1 MGAIMPWDDLAAIYS
16 KRVSPNQGA
25 PTIDPRIVIGAMV
38 IKHRMGLDDRGTI
51 EMIQENPYMQYFLG
65 LSGFQQEAVFDASL
79 FVSLRKRI
87 GFEEFDAMTDAL
99 LERLREAESK
109 KEAEGSEEDSD
120 GKCEAATTAD
130 GKEVAKN
137 TEGERSN
144 QGVLKIDATV
154 CDQYIPYPTDFH
166 LVSRAREESER
177 ILDLIWRENPKGTK
191 PRTYRQKARKQY
203 LEMIKVKRPGRRQV
217 RKAIGQQLRYLQR
230 NLNHIGECMPDV
242 RGMCLKKRD
251 LAILETIGKLYAQQ
265 FQMWKEKVN
274 RCDERIV
281 NIYQPYVRPIVR
293 GKAGRKTEFGAKICS
308 SVDEQGISRLE
319 SLGWESYN
327 ESTEMTE
334 QIERHKEQHG
344 HYPAKVAVD
353 QIYGTRENRKWCQDR
368 QIELQVKP
376 LGRPKKEE
384 KGERRKWEHRNDMEG
399 KFGEAKN
406 KYGMNKI
413 RAKTQATS
421 ESWISAIF
429 LVMNMMAI
437 LRKGEK
443 LMLGMLVIF
452 LHSWVQTISSCL
464 LFLEHCMSLWPYTV
478 RANTRVLMMVPV
490 PNRTHKDGVI
500 TL

>member
-1 MGAIMPWDDLAAIYS
+1 MGAIMPWDDLAAIYA
-16 KRVSPNQGA
+16 KRVSPDQGA

-65 LSGFQQEAVFDASL
+65 LSGFRQEPVFDASL
-79 FVSLRKRI
+79 FVTLRKRI

-99 LERLREAESK
+99 LERLREAESGMEVGGSDRCFEDK
-109 KEAEGSEEDSD
+109 DSPSRTTVQEGTP
-120 GKCEAATTAD
+120 GKP
-130 GKEVAKN
+130 
-137 TEGERSN
+137 EGEETN
-144 QGVLKIDATV
+144 EGILKIDATV

-177 ILDLIWRENPKGTK
+177 ILDLIWMEKPKGTK
-191 PRTYRQKARKQY
+191 PRTYRQRARKQY
-203 LEMIKVKRPGRRQV
+203 LEMIKVKRPGRRQM
-217 RKAIGQQLRYLQR
+217 RKAIGQQLRYVQR
-230 NLNHIGECMPDV
+230 NLKHIGECLPKV
-242 RGMCLKKRD
+242 SGMWLKNRD

-265 FQMWKEKVN
+265 YGMWKEKVN

-319 SLGWESYN
+319 SIGWEAYN
-327 ESTEMTE
+327 ESTEMIS
-334 QIERHKEQHG
+334 QIERHKELHG

-353 QIYGTRENRKWCQDR
+353 QIYGTRENRRWCQER

-376 LGRPKKEE
+376 LGRPKKEDKAE
-384 KGERRKWEHRNDMEG
+384 KKKWEHRNDMEG

-406 KYGMNKI
+406 RYGMNKI
-413 RAKTQATS
+413 RAKTQETS

-429 LVMNMMAI
+429 LVMNLAAI

-443 LMLGMLVIF
+443 LMMGMLVLF
-452 LHSWVQTISSCL
+452 LHSWVQFISSCV
-464 LFLEHCMSLWPYTV
+464 LFLEHWMSRWPYTV
-478 RANTRVLMMVPV
+478 RTNPRVLIVVPIPYHTRNV
-490 PNRTHKDGVI
+490 GVFKI
-500 TL
+500 